1 MPATPV
7 TDLNGTLT
15 KNVSDYG
22 AFVFARRTNAV
33 IDAHLASTQ
42 SAKPLFLYLT
52 HQSVHEPLQS
62 PAEYAAKCSHVTD
75 AKRKIFCGMVGAL
88 DDAVYQVTS
97 HMEARGLW
105 DDTLFVCVPHAE
117 HCSCACRVC
126 ASTVGLRVVAGQV
139 SRGQWGQPGDV
150 GAQLAAPWRQVH
162 AVSPPMCP

>member
-1 MPATPV
+1 M
-7 TDLNGTLT
+7 
-15 KNVSDYG
+15 SDYG

-33 IDAHLASTQ
+33 IDTHLASTQ

-105 DDTLFVCVPHAE
+105 DDTLFVCVRTPHAGLPIL
-117 HCSCACRVC
+117 CRRSV
-126 ASTVGLRVVAGQV
+126 
-139 SRGQWGQPGDV
+139 
-150 GAQLAAPWRQVH
+150 
-162 AVSPPMCP
+162 

>member
-1 MPATPV
+1 MCWAGARLDLHWGSAPGIPATPV

-117 HCSCACRVC
+117 LACRFC
-126 ASTVGLRVVAGQV
+126 ASCL
-139 SRGQWGQPGDV
+139 SHPGF
-150 GAQLAAPWRQVH
+150 R
-162 AVSPPMCP
+162 